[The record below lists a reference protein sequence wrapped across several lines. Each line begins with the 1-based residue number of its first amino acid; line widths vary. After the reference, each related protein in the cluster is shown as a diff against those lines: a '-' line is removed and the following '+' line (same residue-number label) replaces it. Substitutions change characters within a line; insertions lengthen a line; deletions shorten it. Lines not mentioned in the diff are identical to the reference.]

1 MTWHSGLL
9 YQGNPMS
16 KILCALAFV
25 LCTTPALAADRAK
38 PSSAQA
44 TYARD
49 RAECMKKD
57 VGERQTCL
65 REAGAAL
72 QEAKRGGLTN
82 ERADLEKNRLARCDS
97 QPAKDKDECI
107 RRMNEGTTTGSV
119 KEGAVVRELRTVV
132 PAK

>member
-1 MTWHSGLL
+1 MTTIHL
-9 YQGNPMS
+9 
-16 KILCALAFV
+16 
-25 LCTTPALAADRAK
+25 TTVTLAALLLAMSAVAADKTAAND
-38 PSSAQA
+38 AQA
-44 TYARD
+44 TYNRD
-49 RAECMKKD
+49 RAECMKKSE
-57 VGERQTCL
+57 GEGRATCL

-82 ERADLEKNRLARCDS
+82 EAAQLEKNRLARCDS
-97 QPAKDKDECI
+97 QPAKDRAECV

>member
-1 MTWHSGLL
+1 
-9 YQGNPMS
+9 MS
-16 KILCALAFV
+16 KMLCAVAFL
-25 LCTTPALAADRAK
+25 LCATPAFAADKAK
-38 PSSAQA
+38 PSDAQA
-44 TYARD
+44 TYTRD

-57 VGERQTCL
+57 AGARETCL

-72 QEAKRGGLTN
+72 QESKRGGLTN
-82 ERADLEKNRLARCDS
+82 EQSQLENNRLARCDN
-97 QPAKDKDECI
+97 QPGKDKDECI

>member
-1 MTWHSGLL
+1 
-9 YQGNPMS
+9 MS
-16 KILCALAFV
+16 KILCAAAFL
-25 LCTTPALAADRAK
+25 LCATSVLAADKARD
-38 PSSAQA
+38 AQSVY
-44 TYARD
+44 TRD

-57 VGERQTCL
+57 AGERETCL

-72 QEAKRGGLTN
+72 QESRRGGLTN
-82 ERADLEKNRLARCDS
+82 EKAELEKNRLARCDN
-97 QPAKDKDECI
+97 QPAQDKDECI